1 MQCCDIILD
10 TYKTR
15 KEGKTAFDVDN
26 SMKEKKKK
34 KRVILLTSIRQKAMR
49 TKQRSP
55 RPIAQCI

>member
-26 SMKEKKKK
+26 SMKEKRKKTCNTFNK
-34 KRVILLTSIRQKAMR
+34 HSSEGNEDEAKI
-49 TKQRSP
+49 TKTYSTL
-55 RPIAQCI
+55 